1 MKSTKT
7 LLFFILISA
16 VTLKLPAQKLDISF
30 RSYPSSWYN
39 GYFEPAI
46 DGSGLTL
53 AWHPRI
59 TDKLSLTLSGEF
71 DILRA
76 RSELLI
82 GTGVT
87 RSLWTK
93 NRLTLSLGASLLNG
107 IDLYKPHPLYV
118 GGAEAL
124 LRLDYKIGKKNTSLF
139 ALIGARYTVCPGY
152 REYGVWRY
160 NSWPVGIGIGF

>member
-7 LLFFILISA
+7 LIFFILISA
-16 VTLKLPAQKLDISF
+16 VAIKLPAQKLDISF

-39 GYFEPAI
+39 GYFEPAV

-59 TDKLSLTLSGEF
+59 SDKMHLTLSGEF

-76 RSELLI
+76 RSEFLI

-93 NRLTLSLGASLLNG
+93 NRLMLSIGASLLNG

-118 GGAEAL
+118 GGAEAA
-124 LRLDYKIGKKNTSLF
+124 LRFDYKIGKKSTSLF
-139 ALIGARYTVCPGY
+139 ALFGARYTVCPGY
-152 REYGVWRY
+152 LEYGVY
-160 NSWPVGIGIGF
+160 QYTSWPLGIGLSF

>member
-1 MKSTKT
+1 MKSTKA

-16 VTLKLPAQKLDISF
+16 VALKLPAQSLDISI

-39 GYFEPAI
+39 GYFEPAF

-59 TDKLSLTLSGEF
+59 TDKLRLTLSGEF

-76 RSELLI
+76 RSEMLI
-82 GTGVT
+82 GTGVSH
-87 RSLWTK
+87 SLWTK
-93 NRLTLSLGASLLNG
+93 NRLMLSLGANLLNG

-118 GGAEAL
+118 GGAEAVF
-124 LRLDYKIGKKNTSLF
+124 RLDCKIGKKNTTLF
-139 ALIGARYTVCPGY
+139 ALIGARYTICPGY
-152 REYGVWRY
+152 KEYGVYQY